1 MNYQVQD
8 YLHVSGILKKLDFSD
23 SSFLIT
29 GATGLIGSFIVNAL
43 HYANNVY
50 HLNNRIIA
58 VVRNEKKAEFLF
70 PWVRNIDSD
79 LGLIVVKDIKDAVP
93 CISVDYIIHAAG
105 NTDSAYMISNPVE
118 TSLGIIEG
126 TKNILELSR
135 IVRPQGVAMLSS
147 MEVYG
152 QILEKAVVDETFPF
166 GFIDPFNVRSCYPM
180 AKRMVENLVC
190 SYFSEYHVHAMALR
204 LSQTFGYPVAS
215 TEKRLFGMM
224 INAAKQKQDI
234 VLSTKGDKINN
245 FCYLSDAVTAILY
258 VLKKGE
264 AGNCYNVSN
273 ISSAMSIVESA
284 RMIANDI
291 MEKQIKVCFDISSQS
306 NKKFAPDSKYIMDS
320 SKLESLGWYPII
332 SLYEAY
338 KRNIIDYVSSD
349 Q

>member
-1 MNYQVQD
+1 MDYQVQD
-8 YLHVSGILKKLDFSD
+8 YLYVSSILKDLEFHD
-23 SSFLIT
+23 SSFLVT
-29 GATGLIGSFIVNAL
+29 GATGLIGSFIINTL
-43 HYANNVY
+43 HHANIEY
-50 HLNNRIIA
+50 HLRNKIIA
-58 VVRNEKKAEFLF
+58 IVRNEKKAKLLF
-70 PWVRNIDSD
+70 PWIQDRNSD
-79 LGLIVVKDIKDAVP
+79 LSLIVIKDIKDPFP
-93 CISVDYIIHAAG
+93 CIPIDYIIHAAG

-118 TSLGIIEG
+118 TSLGIIVGAKNVLEVG
-126 TKNILELSR
+126 RIAETKGIA
-135 IVRPQGVAMLSS
+135 ILSS

-152 QILEKAVVDETFPF
+152 QIVEKKVVDENSSF
-166 GFIDPFNVRSCYPM
+166 GFLDPFNIRSCYPM

-190 SYFSEYHVHAMALR
+190 SYFSEYHVHAMTLR

-245 FCYLSDAVTAILY
+245 FCYLADAVTAILY

-273 ISSAMSIVESA
+273 ISSTMSIVESA

-320 SKLESLGWYPII
+320 SKLESLGWKPTVGI
-332 SLYEAY
+332 YEAY
-338 KRNIIDYVSSD
+338 RRNILH
-349 Q
+349 